1 MQKLFEYVEHIG
13 KWRVLIQTRDIKNG
27 AVTTEKLSDNSI
39 TNEKLAD
46 GSITGDKLRDDSVSG
61 EKLAD
66 GSVSSEKLADG
77 AISGEKLAD
86 NAISGEKLA
95 DGSVSG
101 AKLEDG
107 AVGAEKMAADAVS
120 ESKLQDGAV
129 TNEKI
134 ADEAVTNEKIADGA
148 VHDRHIAP
156 GAISDLRNLLS
167 GYVSA
172 SEAQS
177 FTAKQQARG
186 RENIHAGTPSP
197 LVVAQSDGVSNIAP
211 YVLNRWA
218 EPQESLSVTFQPGIS
233 GMSAEYML
241 EFTVRGDAFVLTLPL
256 GVRWADEP
264 DWTDG
269 ATYQVSILDGFAV
282 YAEWEGID
290 N

>member
-66 GSVSSEKLADG
+66 GSVSSEKLAD
-77 AISGEKLAD
+77 

-120 ESKLQDGAV
+120 ESKLQDG
-129 TNEKI
+129 
-134 ADEAVTNEKIADGA
+134 AVTNEKIADGA

-211 YVLNRWA
+211 YVLNRWG